1 MAKRALVTPISI
13 VVVILAALVAY
24 VFFIAEHE
32 EGSDNEN
39 SQAVPVRVQV
49 AEESE
54 FRDVIEALGTAKA
67 NESVVITAQSQEL
80 VESIYFDDGDMVDKG
95 QVLVELDSREERA
108 RVEELRF
115 RLEEARRQYGRLQN
129 LARENVASRQQ
140 LEEQD
145 VLVKE
150 ITALLEV
157 SETQLAKMKI
167 IAPFSGRLGLRQVS
181 LGALVGPGDEITT
194 LDDVS
199 PIKVD
204 FNVPELYFA
213 SLQEG
218 QRVITRTAA
227 YPGEQFEGEIRSID
241 SRIDPL
247 TRSILVRA
255 TIDNE
260 DGRLRPGMLVRVTL
274 LRSVDTTM
282 VLPEKAL
289 IPIRDRQYVYVI
301 DENNRAVQTEVTVG
315 RRKPGVVEITSGITD
330 GDRVVVEGI
339 VRLRDGVPVNI
350 QEG

>member
-1 MAKRALVTPISI
+1 MANRALVTPISI
-13 VVVILAALVAY
+13 VVLILLVLVAY
-24 VFFIAEHE
+24 VFLVAEQ
-32 EGSDNEN
+32 GADGGNDNAE
-39 SQAVPVRVQV
+39 SVPVRVQV

-54 FRDVIEALGTAKA
+54 FRDIIEALGTAQA

-80 VESIYFDDGDMVDKG
+80 VESIYFDDGENVEKG
-95 QVLVELDSREERA
+95 DLLVELDSREEQA
-108 RVEELRF
+108 RVQELEF
-115 RLEEARRQYGRLQN
+115 RLQEAKRQYGRLQN

-157 SETQLAKMKI
+157 AETQLAKMKI
-167 IAPFSGRLGLRQVS
+167 SAPFSGRLGIRQIS
-181 LGALVGPGDEITT
+181 LGALVSPGDVITT

-218 QRVITRTAA
+218 QSVITRSAA

-241 SRIDPL
+241 SRVDPL

-255 TIDNE
+255 RVNNE
-260 DGRLRPGMLVRVTL
+260 DGRLRPGMLLRVTL

-301 DENNRAVQTEVTVG
+301 NENNRAVQTEVTIG
-315 RRKPGVVEITSGITD
+315 RRKPGVVEIINGIED
-330 GDRVVVEGI
+330 GDKIVIEGI
-339 VRLRDGVPVNI
+339 VRLRDGVPVTI

>member
-1 MAKRALVTPISI
+1 MAKRALVTPISL

-80 VESIYFDDGDMVDKG
+80 VESIYFDDGDMVEKG

-167 IAPFSGRLGLRQVS
+167 VAPFSGRLGLRQVS

-289 IPIRDRQYVYVI
+289 IPIQDRQYVYVI

-315 RRKPGVVEITSGITD
+315 RRKPGVVEITSGISD
-330 GDRVVVEGI
+330 GDRIVVEGI
-339 VRLRDGVPVNI
+339 VRLRDGVPVDI